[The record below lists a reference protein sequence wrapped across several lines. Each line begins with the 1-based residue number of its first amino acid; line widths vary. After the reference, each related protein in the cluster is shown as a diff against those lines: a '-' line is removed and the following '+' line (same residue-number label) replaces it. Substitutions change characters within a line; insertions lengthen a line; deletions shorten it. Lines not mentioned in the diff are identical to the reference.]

1 MNNFM
6 KYLINMYYLESTEV
20 KTEDEDKLNRNSNLK
35 KIKLYSNIF
44 NC

>member
-35 KIKLYSNIF
+35 KIKLYSNIC